1 MLKPLPHPDNLHL
14 SAAEGWLELGNWREA
29 DMELENISPPQRA
42 HPYVLEMRFQICAK
56 AANWKRAVDISRTI
70 IQTLPD
76 NPWGPFHLAYSLHE
90 LKRTQEAYDAL
101 RPAVEQWP
109 DKHLIHYNLACYAC
123 QLGNLDEALDWLK
136 KSIALAGKEDIRK
149 QALSDPDLK
158 TLRVLIRQL

>member
-1 MLKPLPHPDNLHL
+1 MTRTP
-14 SAAEGWLELGNWREA
+14 EA
-29 DMELENISPPQRA
+29 S
-42 HPYVLEMRFQICAK
+42 
-56 AANWKRAVDISRTI
+56 
-70 IQTLPD
+70 
-76 NPWGPFHLAYSLHE
+76 
-90 LKRTQEAYDAL
+90 DAL

-158 TLRVLIRQL
+158 PLRVLIRQL